1 MAPPAPND
9 SGSTPV
15 CPVCPV
21 CQGRMELVYERFNQ
35 QVCVCVEC
43 HTGLTVPASALE
55 IRRIKRGGKPK
66 SEP

>member
-9 SGSTPV
+9 RGSAPI
-15 CPVCPV
+15 CPTCPI
-21 CQGRMELVYERFNQ
+21 CEGKMELVYERFSQ

-55 IRRIKRGGKPK
+55 VRRLKRRNR
-66 SEP
+66 S